1 MGIDL
6 KKEIKLS
13 DVLRLFRRKAK
24 QADVTGEPK
33 EKPPKERRSLR
44 RRGKNSTEPAPRKE
58 RRFLGRRKRAAGRDE
73 SLERTA
79 LPIPSTPLMRAFNL
93 MPTEEGRQAGG
104 GRARLSYVLVALAG
118 VLAVAGLAGG
128 FFHASAQVAE
138 KQARYDELRLEL
150 AELRTPTKEPDG
162 TQDAAFLEERR
173 KRTSA
178 LAGLLAQRVV
188 WDRLLRELS
197 LVVPRE
203 VFLDSVQAQSPA
215 GATAPGAAPA
225 SPPGSPAPT
234 TFNVVGCADD
244 QDTVAELLA
253 RLSTIPEFS
262 EVQLVSST
270 VVAVSECGKPVTFT
284 IGAAI
289 KSPGAA

>member
-6 KKEIKLS
+6 RKEIKLS
-13 DVLRLFRRKAK
+13 DLFRLFRRKAK
-24 QADVTGEPK
+24 QADVPAEPK
-33 EKPPKERRSLR
+33 EKPPKEKRSFRRKRKS
-44 RRGKNSTEPAPRKE
+44 STEPGPRKE
-58 RRFLGRRKRAAGRDE
+58 SRFLGRRKRAAGREE

-79 LPIPSTPLMRAFNL
+79 LPIPATPLMRAFNL
-93 MPTEEGRQAGG
+93 MPADEGRQAAG

-128 FFHASAQVAE
+128 FFHASAQVAD

-150 AELRTPTKEPDG
+150 AELRTPTKEPED
-162 TQDAAFLEERR
+162 TQDPAFVEERR

-203 VFLDSVQAQSPA
+203 VFLDSVQAQAPA
-215 GATAPGAAPA
+215 AATAPGAPPA
-225 SPPGSPAPT
+225 SPPGSPAAT

-270 VVAVSECGKPVTFT
+270 VLTGSECGKPVTFT
-284 IGAAI
+284 IGASI